1 MRVRFLIVLLL
12 LSISAMA
19 QQLPT
24 GMVYGKV
31 IDEQGHP
38 IEMANVVV
46 PELLAG
52 YTTNSRGYYELTLL
66 SDTTW
71 TIHFSFVGYEQKQ
84 ATVRLKSGERRKL
97 DMVLHSTATVLPDA
111 VISDRATDAS
121 SLTRLDAKQATLL
134 PTMGGGIETLI
145 KTLPGVVSNNELSSQ
160 YRVRG
165 GNFDENLIYVNGIE
179 IYRPFLVGSGQ
190 QEGLSFVNS
199 RLVNNIE
206 FSAGGFAAEYG
217 DKMSSVLDVTYK
229 TPREFGASLSLSLLG
244 AEAHVEGATKNE
256 KFSYLVGARYK
267 NTALAL
273 GMMDT
278 KGDYRPNFTDAQALF
293 NYKFNAK
300 WDLSFLGYYSKNR
313 YMLIPQ
319 NAQVNFG
326 TIDLPLQLNVYF
338 DGQEVDDYATG
349 LGALT
354 LSFKPNNNLD
364 LKLIATAYSAYETER
379 YDIQEQYNF
388 GVRNTS
394 FGSESFG
401 EVIENHEVGTLT
413 KHARNAF
420 YAQVYNIDHKG
431 MYAMDNNLLKWG
443 IRFQHQNID
452 DVVNEWQIMDS
463 AGYIL
468 PHAPDV
474 IGGYPDVLPEIGTD
488 FMHRSNNIL
497 SVNNIDGFVQNSW
510 TIPYRD
516 KGEFVIT
523 GGVRANYWGY
533 NKKVYVSP
541 RAGIAYKP
549 SESKREVVYR
559 LSGGVYNQ
567 TPFYREIRNRDGT
580 LFKDAKAQQS
590 YQVVAGNDFKFRAWE
605 RPFILTTELYFK
617 YFTHV
622 VPYDVD
628 NVRIRYYADQSAKA
642 YTTGIDI
649 KVNGEFVKG
658 IDSWASL
665 SFMRAREDIRGDY
678 YLLAA
683 ELDPQVSHD
692 YHRLNGGPAQ
702 GALRR
707 PSKGKRLSFYN
718 HSDSKVTDTIPLGW
732 HSRPSDQLV
741 NFSLFFQDY
750 IPFAPTWRV
759 NMTLTFGTGL
769 PISDNNSAF
778 YSTSGR
784 YKPYRRVDIGFSK
797 QLISEASSFS
807 KKNPLRYVRNMYLS
821 VDVFNLLNISNVIS
835 YNWVKY
841 IDNNY
846 YGAPNYLTPRYVN
859 VKLVMEF

>member
-1 MRVRFLIVLLL
+1 MRAKFLLIALLMASL
-12 LSISAMA
+12 FASA
-19 QQLPT
+19 QQLPIAT
-24 GMVYGKV
+24 VYGKV

-46 PELLAG
+46 PELLVG
-52 YTTNSRGYYELTLL
+52 YTTNSRGYYELSLL
-66 SDTTW
+66 SDSTW
-71 TIHFSFVGYEQKQ
+71 TIHFSFIGYEQKQ
-84 ATVRLKSGERRKL
+84 ATVRLKKGEKRKL

-111 VISDRATDAS
+111 VISDRGTEAS
-121 SLTRLDAKQATLL
+121 SLTRLDAKQATML
-134 PTMGGGIETLI
+134 PTMGGGVETLI

-199 RLVNNIE
+199 QLVNNIE

-229 TPREFGASLSLSLLG
+229 TPKEIAGSLSLSLLG

-273 GMMDT
+273 GMMNT
-278 KGDYRPNFTDAQALF
+278 KGDYKPNFTDAQALF
-293 NYKFNAK
+293 NYHFNDK
-300 WDLSFLGYYSKNR
+300 WSLSFLGYYSKNR

-338 DGQEVDDYATG
+338 DGQEIDDYATG
-349 LGALT
+349 LGAMT
-354 LSFKPNNNLD
+354 LSYKPNKDLNL
-364 LKLIATAYSAYETER
+364 KWIASAYSAYETETF
-379 YDIQEQYNF
+379 DIREQYFF
-388 GVRNTS
+388 GIRNTS
-394 FGSESFG
+394 FGSDEFG

-413 KHARNAF
+413 KHARNGF

-431 MYAMDNNLLKWG
+431 LCAFDNKLLKWG
-443 IRFQHQNID
+443 FRFQHQDID
-452 DVVNEWQIMDS
+452 DVVNEWQMMDS
-463 AGYIL
+463 AGYSL
-468 PHAPDV
+468 PHVPDI
-474 IGGYPDVLPEIGTD
+474 IGGYPDVLPEIGMD
-488 FMHRSNNIL
+488 FVHKSNNVL
-497 SVNNIDGFVQNSW
+497 SVNNFDGFVQNSW
-510 TIPYRD
+510 TIPYKD
-516 KGEFVIT
+516 KGDFVIT
-523 GGVRANYWGY
+523 GGLRANYWGY

-549 SESKREVVYR
+549 ENEKRETVYR

-567 TPFYREIRNRDGT
+567 TPFYREIRNRDGS
-580 LFKDAKAQQS
+580 LFKDAEVQRS
-590 YQVVAGNDFKFRAWE
+590 YQVVAGNDFKFRAFN
-605 RPFILTTELYFK
+605 RPFILTSELYFK
-617 YFTHV
+617 WFTHV
-622 VPYDVD
+622 IPYDID
-628 NVRIRYYADQSAKA
+628 NVRIRYYADQSARA
-642 YTTGIDI
+642 YTTGLDF

-678 YLLAA
+678 LLVGMHGDT
-683 ELDPQVSHD
+683 LP
-692 YHRLNGGPAQ
+692 
-702 GALRR
+702 
-707 PSKGKRLSFYN
+707 FYN
-718 HSDSKVTDTIPLGW
+718 HNDAEVADTLALGW
-732 HSRPSDQLV
+732 HYRPSNQLV

-750 IPFAPTWRV
+750 IPNAPTWRV
-759 NMTLTFGTGL
+759 NMTLTFGMGL
-769 PISDNNSAF
+769 PINDNNSDF
-778 YSTSGR
+778 YSTSSR
-784 YKPYRRVDIGFSK
+784 YPAYRRVDIGFSK

-807 KKNPLRYVRNMYLS
+807 KGNPLRYVRNMYVS
-821 VDVFNLLNISNVIS
+821 VDVFNLLDIPNVIS

-841 IDNNY
+841 IDNSY

>member
-1 MRVRFLIVLLL
+1 MVVPDLLL
-12 LSISAMA
+12 
-19 QQLPT
+19 
-24 GMVYGKV
+24 GV
-31 IDEQGHP
+31 
-38 IEMANVVV
+38 
-46 PELLAG
+46 
-52 YTTNSRGYYELTLL
+52 TTNARGYYELPLL
-66 SDTTW
+66 SDTTL

-84 ATVRLKSGERRKL
+84 MTVNLKHGEKKKLDVMLKSP
-97 DMVLHSTATVLPDA
+97 SINLPDV
-111 VISDRATDAS
+111 VISDRPTEAS

-134 PTMGGGIETLI
+134 PTMGGGVETLI
-145 KTLPGVVSNNELSSQ
+145 KTLPGVVSNNEMSSQ

-199 RLVNNIE
+199 QLVNNIE

-229 TPREFGASLSLSLLG
+229 TPRETAGSLTLSLLG

-293 NYKFNAK
+293 NYKFNEK

-313 YMLIPQ
+313 YMLIPE
-319 NAQVNFG
+319 NAKINTG
-326 TIDLPLQLNVYF
+326 TINIPIQINVFF
-338 DGQEVDDYATG
+338 DGQEIDDYTTG

-354 LSFKPNNNLD
+354 LSYKPNKDLNL
-364 LKLIATAYSAYETER
+364 KWIASAYSAYETET
-379 YDIQEQYNF
+379 YDVQEQYFF
-388 GVRNTS
+388 GIRNTS
-394 FGSESFG
+394 FGSEEFG

-413 KHARNAF
+413 KHARNGF
-420 YAQVYNIDHKG
+420 YAQVYNLDHKG
-431 MYAMDNNLLKWG
+431 LYAMDNRLLKWG
-443 IRFQHQNID
+443 IRFQHQDID
-452 DVVNEWQIMDS
+452 DVVDEWQLFDS
-463 AGYIL
+463 AGYTL
-468 PHAPDV
+468 PHVPDV
-474 IGGYPDVLPEIGTD
+474 IGGYPDVLPEIGMD
-488 FMHRSNNIL
+488 FSHKAHNIL
-497 SVNNIDGFVQNSW
+497 SVNNVDGYVQNSW
-510 TIPYRD
+510 TIPYKD
-516 KGEFVIT
+516 QGEFVIT
-523 GGVRANYWGY
+523 GGLRANYWGY

-541 RAGIAYKP
+541 RAGVAFKP
-549 SESKREVVYR
+549 ENDKRETVYR

-567 TPFYREIRNRDGT
+567 TPFYREIRNRDGS

-590 YQVVAGNDFKFRAWE
+590 YQIVAGNDFKFRARN
-605 RPFILTTELYFK
+605 RPFILTSELYFK

-622 VPYDVD
+622 VPYDID

-642 YTTGIDI
+642 YTTGLDF

-678 YLLAA
+678 LLVGVHGDT
-683 ELDPQVSHD
+683 LP
-692 YHRLNGGPAQ
+692 
-702 GALRR
+702 
-707 PSKGKRLSFYN
+707 FYN
-718 HSDSKVTDTIPLGW
+718 HLDADVADTLALGW
-732 HSRPSDQLV
+732 HYRPSNQLI

-750 IPFAPTWRV
+750 IPGFPTWRV
-759 NMTLTFGTGL
+759 NMTLTFGMGL
-769 PISDNNSAF
+769 PISDNNSDF
-778 YSTSGR
+778 YSTSSR
-784 YKPYRRVDIGFSK
+784 YPAYRRVDIGFSK

-807 KKNPLRYVRNMYLS
+807 KGNPLRYVRNMFVS
-821 VDVFNLLNISNVIS
+821 VDVFNLLDIPNIIS

-841 IDNNY
+841 IDNRY